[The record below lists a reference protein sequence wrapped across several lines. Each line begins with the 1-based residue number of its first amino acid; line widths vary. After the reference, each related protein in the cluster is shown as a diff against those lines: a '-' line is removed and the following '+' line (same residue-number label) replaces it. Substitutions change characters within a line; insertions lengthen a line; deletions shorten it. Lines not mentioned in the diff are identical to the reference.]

1 MVKDMRI
8 SIKEAAAFLNIN
20 YSTSKTILQLYRR
33 TGRIDRLERKYMLQ
47 IELDR
52 LSQEGNGFKLP

>member
-8 SIKEAAAFLNIN
+8 SIKEAAHFLNIN

-52 LSQEGNGFKLP
+52 L